1 MSTST
6 THHRFS
12 IFSRG
17 EDEVLK
23 LVITNLDFAIETARG
38 LVKLVDSLKNHDKS
52 MVLSVAKSI
61 GEMETKADSMH
72 QKAIEDISSG
82 SFFGGIREDLLEIL
96 EYIDNIADAG
106 KDSSR
111 VFSQRNIP
119 LEVTDYLF
127 KRDVR
132 SFIDKLIET
141 DDALKVAVLALGEK
155 DAKTKVVEL
164 ATKVERK
171 EEEADEIRAS
181 ILDNLL
187 KNEIKADPLDIIML
201 KEFLEIAD
209 DVADSA
215 EDASDVLLVLIAK
228 GYT

>member
-1 MSTST
+1 MSTSA
-6 THHRFS
+6 HYRFG

-17 EDEVLK
+17 ENEVLK
-23 LVITNLDFAIETARG
+23 LVVTNLDFSIETARG
-38 LVKLVDSLKNHDKS
+38 LIKLVDSLKNHDKQTA
-52 MVLSVAKSI
+52 LSVAKSI
-61 GEMETKADSMH
+61 GDMETRADSMH

-82 SFFGGIREDLLEIL
+82 SFFGGIREDLLEML
-96 EYIDNIADAG
+96 EDIDNIADAA

-111 VFSQRNIP
+111 VFSQRDIP
-119 LEVTDYLF
+119 LDVIDYLF
-127 KRDVR
+127 ERDVR
-132 SFIDKLIET
+132 SFVDKLIET
-141 DDALKVAVLALGEK
+141 DEALKVAVLALGEK
-155 DAKTKVVEL
+155 DAKTRVVEL

-187 KNEIKADPLDIIML
+187 KNDVKADPLDIIML

-209 DVADSA
+209 DVADGA

>member
-1 MSTST
+1 MSSSA
-6 THHRFS
+6 HRFG

-17 EDEVLK
+17 EKDVLN
-23 LVITNLDFAIETARG
+23 LVVTNLDFSVETARG
-38 LVKLVDSLKNHDKS
+38 LVKLVDSLKNHDKPS
-52 MVLSVAKSI
+52 ALTAAKSI

-72 QKAIEDISSG
+72 QKAIEKISSG
-82 SFFGGIREDLLEIL
+82 SFFGGIREDFLEML
-96 EYIDNIADAG
+96 EAIDNIADAA

-119 LEVTDYLF
+119 PEVIAYLF
-127 KRDVR
+127 KADVR
-132 SFIDKLIET
+132 SFIDKLIQT
-141 DDALKVAVLALGEK
+141 DEALKEAVQALGEK

-164 ATKVERK
+164 AAKVERK
-171 EEEADEIRAS
+171 EEEADDLRAR

>member
-6 THHRFS
+6 HRLG

-17 EDEVLK
+17 EKQVLD
-23 LVITNLDFAIETARG
+23 LVTTNLDFSIETARG
-38 LVKLVDSLKNHDKS
+38 LIKLVDSLKNHDETTA
-52 MVLSVAKSI
+52 LNVARNI
-61 GEMETKADSMH
+61 GDMESRADSMH
-72 QKAIEDISSG
+72 QEAIENISRG

-96 EYIDNIADAG
+96 EEIDNIADAA

-119 LEVTDYLF
+119 FEVTDYLF
-127 KRDVR
+127 RRDVR
-132 SFIDKLIET
+132 SFVDKLIET
-141 DDALKVAVLALGEK
+141 DETLKTAVLALGQK